1 MSGLAAVWY
10 RREPIMLRYYFWSTC
25 SPSSSASRVVVV
37 LISVAMALEFSMLN
51 FLTMS
56 FVYLA

>member
-1 MSGLAAVWY
+1 
-10 RREPIMLRYYFWSTC
+10 
-25 SPSSSASRVVVV
+25 VVV

-56 FVYLA
+56 FVYLAWCTNVPSFDCLI